1 MMPDDVKRAT
11 ECCKNAV
18 KIPVAFHCHNN
29 LGLSA
34 ANAIAA
40 YESGADILDCGLM
53 GMARSAGNL
62 PTEAAVAFMQKYG
75 EFKDIDLYAMLNGID
90 QRLLPAMEKHSYHDA
105 IPPYDLILGVSGAHS
120 SFGKTFKAVAKDTG
134 VDLYKLIVEVS
145 KINRKNPSED
155 LMREVAE
162 KIK

>member
-1 MMPDDVKRAT
+1 
-11 ECCKNAV
+11 
-18 KIPVAFHCHNN
+18 
-29 LGLSA
+29 
-34 ANAIAA
+34 
-40 YESGADILDCGLM
+40 
-53 GMARSAGNL
+53 
-62 PTEAAVAFMQKYG
+62 
-75 EFKDIDLYAMLNGID
+75 
-90 QRLLPAMEKHSYHDA
+90 MEKHSYHDA
-105 IPPYDLILGVSGAHS
+105 LPPYDLILGVSGAHS

>member
-1 MMPDDVKRAT
+1 M
-11 ECCKNAV
+11 
-18 KIPVAFHCHNN
+18 
-29 LGLSA
+29 
-34 ANAIAA
+34 
-40 YESGADILDCGLM
+40 
-53 GMARSAGNL
+53 
-62 PTEAAVAFMQKYG
+62 AFMQKCG

-90 QRLLPAMEKHSYHDA
+90 QRLFPAMEKHSYHDA

-120 SFGKTFKAVAKDTG
+120 SFGKIFKVVAKDTG

-145 KINRKNPSED
+145 KINRKNPSEV